1 MGDWRWFDDLKAKWT
16 GEDLAS
22 EADRSLSRD
31 SSRWPTRHVPDV
43 IDEEQPITRHDRAA
57 GAGRPRRGGKGGQTE
72 RHSWDDEEYRK
83 ARQDL
88 QRQAADYARE
98 QQRDQDE
105 AQRALRDIARERREA
120 AREVRE
126 AQRAARDNDR
136 QGRPPPG
143 YRS

>member
-22 EADRSLSRD
+22 EADKSLSRD

-43 IDEEQPITRHDRAA
+43 VEEQPTITRHDRAA

-72 RHSWDDEEYRK
+72 RHSWSDREYAN
-83 ARQDL
+83 ARADL
-88 QRQAADYARE
+88 KQQAADYARQ
-98 QQRDQDE
+98 QQRE
-105 AQRALRDIARERREA
+105 AEEAARSLREQAAERRAA

-126 AQRAARDNDR
+126 AQRAARDDDR